1 MSKIKSAKTNP
12 GSIFPNTLPSSHAAR
27 RAFRGLGTF
36 PCFPSAPSR
45 FPSPAKISQIGKIPS
60 ILVAYLENIRA
71 FCRISRFLSDFA
83 SLRPA
88 LRSAFRLRET
98 RELPVWSNKHP
109 LVSLAGNSGNCWGH
123 LRFFFFLA
131 SVPSLFI
138 DRFVQAKPRPEDQ
151 PRQQRSKLFKYPATL
166 NK

>member
-12 GSIFPNTLPSSHAAR
+12 GSIFPNTLPSSEDAR
-27 RAFRGLGTF
+27 RAFKGLRTF
-36 PCFPSAPSR
+36 PCFPSQHPLG
-45 FPSPAKISQIGKIPS
+45 FPPPGQNQPNRQNTLYFGGITWKTSEFPDFCQILPHSDQLSGQLSP
-60 ILVAYLENIRA
+60 
-71 FCRISRFLSDFA
+71 
-83 SLRPA
+83 
-88 LRSAFRLRET
+88 FRLRET
-98 RELPVWSNKHP
+98 RDLPVWSNKHP

-151 PRQQRSKLFKYPATL
+151 PRQQSYSSIQLPL